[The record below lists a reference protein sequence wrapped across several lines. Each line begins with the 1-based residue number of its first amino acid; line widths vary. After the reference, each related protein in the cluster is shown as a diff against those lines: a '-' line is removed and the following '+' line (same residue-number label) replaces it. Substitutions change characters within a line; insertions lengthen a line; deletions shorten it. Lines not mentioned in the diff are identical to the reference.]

1 MNRASEKWKNASNKR
16 SLNDMINLAFVA
28 RKRHFDQPITE
39 KKRGIVSTNPLLA
52 RGETMMIRLNSLFFQ
67 SFMCYPSLQEFVIE
81 ARFMIFEL
89 TLLVRDNSKSPKK
102 VLWESFVRKTNKHQ
116 QEMTFSGQKFLIN
129 FYLFK
134 EVNVCEAINI
144 NINTVLKENFKQKT
158 PYR

>member
-102 VLWESFVRKTNKHQ
+102 VLWESF
-116 QEMTFSGQKFLIN
+116 
-129 FYLFK
+129 